1 MDEVHVPSDSQAR
14 LLRIAR
20 WTLEDVVQG
29 GQRQVEQIGDP
40 CLQSREYGAFV
51 SLHRGDE
58 LRGCI
63 GTCTPSTPLYQTVV
77 DMTQAAASRDS
88 RGRSSHQQRPRFTS
102 GCCRRFPGSSC
113 SALTRT
119 GKAWSSHCT
128 RREARSSSSS
138 GGGAISVGHKNFS
151 GANLPQSWIA
161 KECLERAQHVGVQL

>member
-88 RGRSSHQQRPRFTS
+88 RVTPIRREELNHIRIDISILSRLEMVDDPLLLELGKHGLQDRKSVVVGKEGRS
-102 GCCRRFPGSSC
+102 
-113 SALTRT
+113 
-119 GKAWSSHCT
+119 
-128 RREARSSSSS
+128 REVAVR
-138 GGGAISVGHKNFS
+138 
-151 GANLPQSWIA
+151 
-161 KECLERAQHVGVQL
+161 C